1 MKILWY
7 AKDISM
13 TLLRF
18 IFLISESP
26 AQAMSAL
33 RKGSAPT
40 KAFGCTKSI
49 ELVLSHRIEATTGKG

>member
-1 MKILWY
+1 
-7 AKDISM
+7 M